1 MIQLYQAEWCPFSSI
16 VRERLTE
23 LGVDYTIRQV
33 APYPPDRDALK
44 EATGVDTIPVVV
56 FDDGTVVG
64 GDTGDILEAL
74 NERFTPWEHEA
85 GHQEQHARH

>member
-1 MIQLYQAEWCPFSSI
+1 MLQLSQAEWCPFSSI

-23 LGVDYTIRQV
+23 LGVDYVIKQV
-33 APYPPDRDALK
+33 APYPPDREALK
-44 EATGVDTIPVVV
+44 EATGEDTIPAVV

-64 GDTGDILEAL
+64 GDTREILQAL
-74 NERFTPWEHEA
+74 DERFTPWEWEA